1 MGYGERPLSDVSKRN
16 RCGDF
21 LEILKMLHSN
31 YKKDSMNKPLLL
43 FLLVIFI
50 IGSCVPAPASPTQLL
65 SATVRPT
72 RTPRPIQTTIP
83 TVTPYPPLQTDGPYL
98 LFTYDNKNFTIMDA
112 DGSGRKQFQLPDDG
126 YVHDL
131 PKAVPANGKWLAYF
145 TGSTNEPF
153 DLALNLFNLE
163 NETSFPIANLFA
175 QNFPQNLELVKTLKF
190 DDCIDNT
197 ECKISS
203 FKFSLIDGIK
213 SLEWSPD
220 GQHLAFAAQI
230 DDPSSD
236 IYVFSIENKTT
247 IRLTNEPE
255 NIFRIIWSPNGQK
268 VLYNTSIEGGG
279 FSTSTVWHLADFT
292 ITTLQN
298 PEVLS
303 EEKPWRS
310 LGWFNEDLY
319 FISTAIDSPVYIDT
333 GYIDID
339 SKEIKII
346 WPHIAESMILD
357 SKNNRIILSFMPYEV
372 NNPEITAGT
381 YLLSFGGSTR
391 KISDEIHI
399 FFDKQDFSEAYFAV
413 VQSGLVRISSDGNI
427 TYVAE
432 NTPKIKTVSISP
444 NNKWTLVAREKVLEL
459 FSENLKLANS
469 WDMNFNKIAW
479 NPTSIG
485 VFLNWKG
492 NLYYLSI
499 PDGEPILIDT
509 CTTQDCFFNYI
520 WLPEKK

>member
-1 MGYGERPLSDVSKRN
+1 
-16 RCGDF
+16 
-21 LEILKMLHSN
+21 
-31 YKKDSMNKPLLL
+31 
-43 FLLVIFI
+43 
-50 IGSCVPAPASPTQLL
+50 
-65 SATVRPT
+65 
-72 RTPRPIQTTIP
+72 
-83 TVTPYPPLQTDGPYL
+83 
-98 LFTYDNKNFTIMDA
+98 
-112 DGSGRKQFQLPDDG
+112 
-126 YVHDL
+126 
-131 PKAVPANGKWLAYF
+131 
-145 TGSTNEPF
+145 
-153 DLALNLFNLE
+153 
-163 NETSFPIANLFA
+163 
-175 QNFPQNLELVKTLKF
+175 
-190 DDCIDNT
+190 
-197 ECKISS
+197 
-203 FKFSLIDGIK
+203 
-213 SLEWSPD
+213 
-220 GQHLAFAAQI
+220 
-230 DDPSSD
+230 
-236 IYVFSIENKTT
+236 
-247 IRLTNEPE
+247 
-255 NIFRIIWSPNGQK
+255 
-268 VLYNTSIEGGG
+268 
-279 FSTSTVWHLADFT
+279 
-292 ITTLQN
+292 
-298 PEVLS
+298 
-303 EEKPWRS
+303 
-310 LGWFNEDLY
+310 
-319 FISTAIDSPVYIDT
+319 
-333 GYIDID
+333 
-339 SKEIKII
+339 
-346 WPHIAESMILD
+346 
-357 SKNNRIILSFMPYEV
+357 MPYEV